1 MAWPRVDAA
10 QQDTAAV
17 NRYVV
22 RSVGDWVAFEKDTA
36 RQSGSVSRVAKDI
49 LRPLGPLSLVAPDT
63 RVGLRSTK
71 SIDTAYT
78 LVLRDPRSL
87 RTAQWSCKPVA
98 QCLAQR
104 PASQL
109 TLVGPALAASPR
121 TSGLFVHLADDAEA
135 RARVRL
141 VGARGVQDDLGLTVL
156 TSDSS
161 TIATDSIVARLT
173 GDREGLVL
181 RICSITGDAGG
192 DCDGT
197 DARGLRADDC
207 QLDSSA
213 HCHVARDGRPT
224 AVTVAVYRRNGQR
237 LTGPPLATGVAI
249 VTPRDTRAAIAAA
262 TADYWRDLLAIR
274 ASVTRDEFRALTLAA
289 ALEIARS
296 SPSKR

>member
-1 MAWPRVDAA
+1 MALGIGLPMAWPRVDAA

-36 RQSGSVSRVAKDI
+36 RPPGSLSRVAKDI
-49 LRPLGPLSLVAPDT
+49 LRPLGPLSRVAPDT

-98 QCLAQR
+98 QCLARR

-141 VGARGVQDDLGLTVL
+141 VGARGVQDDLGLIVL
-156 TSDSS
+156 TTDSS
-161 TIATDSIVARLT
+161 ATDSILARVT
-173 GDREGLVL
+173 GEREDLVV
-181 RICSITGDAGG
+181 RICPIAGDAGG
-192 DCDGT
+192 DCGGHDP
-197 DARGLRADDC
+197 RA
-207 QLDSSA
+207 S
-213 HCHVARDGRPT
+213 HPT
-224 AVTVAVYRRNGQR
+224 AVTVAVYRRSGQR
-237 LTGPPLATGVAI
+237 LSGPPLATGVAI
-249 VTPRDTRAAIAAA
+249 VTPRDAQAAIAGL

-274 ASVTRDEFRALTLAA
+274 PSVTRDEFRGLTLAA
-289 ALEIARS
+289 ALEIARPR
-296 SPSKR
+296 PSKR

>member
-10 QQDTAAV
+10 QRDTAAV

-36 RQSGSVSRVAKDI
+36 RPPGSPSRVAKDI
-49 LRPLGPLSLVAPDT
+49 LRPLGPLARVAPDT

-98 QCLAQR
+98 QCLAAR

-109 TLVGPALAASPR
+109 TLVGPAPAASPR
-121 TSGLFVHLADDAEA
+121 TSGLFVHLADDAET

-141 VGARGVQDDLGLTVL
+141 VGARGVQEDWGLIVL

-161 TIATDSIVARLT
+161 AIATDSIRARVP
-173 GDREGLVL
+173 GERDDLVV
-181 RICSITGDAGG
+181 RICPIAGDAGADCDRADAHTVRTG
-192 DCDGT
+192 DCSLDGV
-197 DARGLRADDC
+197 AR
-207 QLDSSA
+207 
-213 HCHVARDGRPT
+213 CHVSGARQPT
-224 AVTVAVYRRNGQR
+224 AVTVAVYRRSGQR
-237 LTGPPLATGVAI
+237 LPEPPVATAVA
-249 VTPRDTRAAIAAA
+249 VVAPRDARAAIASL

-274 ASVTRDEFRALTLAA
+274 SSVTRDEFRALTVAA

-296 SPSKR
+296 RPSRR